1 MTVQDAAECSSQEA
15 AEGGRAFAAGCGPGV
30 ATVVPFDKLHRT
42 LGATLGQEQAVLLLY
57 NLLRAC
63 PAFYAYVLARKCVI
77 GTKSMLP
84 WLDLCMLDSLRV
96 TGKLHS
102 PSK

>member
-15 AEGGRAFAAGCGPGV
+15 AEGGRAIATGCAPGV

-42 LGATLGQEQAVLLLY
+42 LGATLDQEQAVLLLY

-63 PAFYAYVLARKCVI
+63 PAFYAYVLARKCVLVPRACCPGSI
-77 GTKSMLP
+77 
-84 WLDLCMLDSLRV
+84 CACV
-96 TGKLHS
+96 TA
-102 PSK
+102 